1 MADLQIIR
9 DSEGNPAFA
18 VIPWRQY
25 SRLMQSDEA
34 LFETA
39 LAENEEAFP
48 REVVDQLLAGQ
59 NPVKVYRNYRGLTQ
73 QQLAESVGINPVYLS
88 QIECGERTGAAKTL
102 AAIGHALHVDLDDLV
117 Q

>member
-9 DSEGNPAFA
+9 DGEGNPAFA
-18 VIPWRQY
+18 VIPWQRY
-25 SRLMQSDEA
+25 ARLTQSDEA

-48 REVVDQLLAGQ
+48 REVVVQLLGGQ
-59 NPVKVYRNYRGLTQ
+59 NPVKVYRNFRGLTQ

-88 QIECGERTGAAKTL
+88 QIERGERTGAAKTL
-102 AAIGHALHVDLDDLV
+102 AAIARSLQVDLDDLV
-117 Q
+117 

>member
-1 MADLQIIR
+1 MTDLQIIR
-9 DSEGNPAFA
+9 DREGNPAFA
-18 VIPWRQY
+18 VIPWSLY
-25 SRLMQSDEA
+25 TSLTQSDEA

-73 QQLAESVGINPVYLS
+73 HQLAKSVGINPVYLS
-88 QIECGERTGAAKTL
+88 QIERGERTGSTGTL
-102 AAIGHALHVDLDDLV
+102 AGIARALRVDLDDLV
-117 Q
+117 